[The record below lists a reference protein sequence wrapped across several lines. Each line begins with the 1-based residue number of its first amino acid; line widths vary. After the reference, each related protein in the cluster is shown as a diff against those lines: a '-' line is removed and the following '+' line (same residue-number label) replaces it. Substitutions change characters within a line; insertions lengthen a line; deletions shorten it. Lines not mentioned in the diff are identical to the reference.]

1 MKKNLTINIF
11 GQLYAID
18 EDAYELLSKYLG
30 STKNYFAN
38 AEGGDEIADDIEHRV
53 AELLWNKKEQGD
65 DVVTIDDVRDIIA
78 QIGNPSDIDA
88 STEHEDSAQETDST
102 ADGNNEKPDGTKS
115 SVIDFLRG
123 RYLYRNDEE
132 KVLGGVCSGLAMF
145 LGHNSPVMVRL
156 SAVGLFFFLF
166 LCGNY
171 IGYQFAWAVPLL
183 YIIMWLI
190 VPLPRSTEDRLRM
203 NGKKVTLENLN
214 KEILNESAAPATGN
228 MGRRKNNG
236 SGCLSL
242 LLKSVLVLLLLPFI
256 FAFGCCVFLLFAAI
270 LVLVNVPANV
280 FPYWTT
286 TNGTAEEFFISNNSN
301 MMLTTIF
308 CMIAMIAIPVYFIIK
323 TLRHNTKGTSMRT
336 AFIAIMVWVALA
348 AITITSCIS
357 LSMNYKKAER
367 DYKSK
372 QEQMM
377 QNDTED
383 EQDAEPTD
391 TIGWQ
396 E

>member
-18 EDAYELLSKYLG
+18 EDAYELLNKYLG

-53 AELLWNKKEQGD
+53 AELLWNKKEQGAA
-65 DVVTIDDVRDIIA
+65 VVDIDDIKDIIA
-78 QIGNPSDIDA
+78 KIGSPSEIDA
-88 STEHEDSAQETDST
+88 AMEHVGT
-102 ADGNNEKPDGTKS
+102 AEGTDGTAGGNEEEPDSRKS
-115 SVIDFLRG
+115 GVIDFLRG

-132 KVLGGVCSGLAMF
+132 KVLGGVCSGLATF
-145 LGHNSPVMVRL
+145 LGHDSPVMVRL
-156 SAVGLFFFLF
+156 SAVVLFFFLF
-166 LCGNY
+166 FCGNY

-183 YIIMWLI
+183 YIIMWAI

-203 NGKKVTLENLN
+203 NGKKVTLENIN
-214 KEILNESAAPATGN
+214 KEFLNEASAPAAADE
-228 MGRRKNNG
+228 RRRRSNG

-242 LLKSVLVLLLLPFI
+242 LLKSLLVLLLLPFI

-280 FPYWTT
+280 FPYWTS
-286 TNGTAEEFFISNNSN
+286 TNGTAEEIFISNNSG

-308 CMIAMIAIPVYFIIK
+308 CMIALIAIPVYFIIK
-323 TLRHNTKGTSMRT
+323 TLRHNSKGTSMRT
-336 AFIAIMVWVALA
+336 AFIAIMMWVALA
-348 AITITSCIS
+348 AIAITSCIS
-357 LSMNYKKAER
+357 LSMNYDKAER
-367 DYKSK
+367 DYKSR

-383 EQDAEPTD
+383 DQDAEATD